1 MEYGKSLYSTF
12 MYGTFVAPEPVDV
25 EPVDMLQYLPPHFHK
40 VWDFVKIMESQ
51 GYEFGLLRYYEESVL
66 DQFFVQTATWGLALW
81 EEEFGIRV
89 EPAKP
94 TQWRREQILAKIRGT
109 GTVTKEMIKNTAE
122 AFSGGEVDVIEYPE
136 EYRFVV
142 KFIGVRGIPPNMA
155 GFIEALEQ
163 IKPAHL
169 AYDFEYTY
177 VTWGMLSNQ
186 TWDEIG
192 TMTWDELKAYEGA

>member
-12 MYGTFVAPEPVDV
+12 MYGTFAAPEPVDV
-25 EPVDMLQYLPPHFHK
+25 EPVDMLQYLPPHFHG

-51 GYEFGLLRYYEESVL
+51 GYEFGS
-66 DQFFVQTATWGLALW
+66 
-81 EEEFGIRV
+81 RV
-89 EPAKP
+89 DPAKP

-177 VTWGMLSNQ
+177 VTWGMLSSQ
-186 TWDEIG
+186 TWSEIG